1 MRERATRKLE
11 LNSKV
16 REKRSFVLFT
26 SLRDSYRRWRVKMY
40 TGTPFRDPYMLKW
53 RCSAETH
60 APRPSTPRA
69 P

>member
-26 SLRDSYRRWRVKMY
+26 SLRDSYKRRRTKTY
-40 TGTPFRDPYMLKW
+40 TGTPFRDPFMLK
-53 RCSAETH
+53 
-60 APRPSTPRA
+60 
-69 P
+69 